1 MVSGPAGRPA
11 RPDAQARR
19 PASEPRAPRE
29 SGIRRR
35 PEANM
40 SPVIPAAAPEKIP
53 RSISREDMAKLP
65 IRRYGGRI
73 CLVATPADL
82 EEARSDLRQESIVGL
97 DTETRPAFKKGES
110 HLPALVQVATA
121 RAVYLFQLRRTE
133 VFPALA
139 ELLADPRTLKAG
151 VSPADDLRALKKV
164 FPFEEK
170 NMLDLGQVARRSGF
184 EQTGVRNLAGIL
196 LGLRIPKGTKTSNW
210 AARELS
216 PAQIAYA
223 ATDAWA
229 CRELV
234 LRFQSL
240 GLLRPDSGAARKE
253 IPLAQRP

>member
-1 MVSGPAGRPA
+1 MDPA
-11 RPDAQARR
+11 
-19 PASEPRAPRE
+19 AP
-29 SGIRRR
+29 
-35 PEANM
+35 
-40 SPVIPAAAPEKIP
+40 AAPEIA
-53 RSISREDMAKLP
+53 RAISREDMAKLP
-65 IRRYGGRI
+65 IRRYEGRV
-73 CLVATPADL
+73 CLVAAPGDL

-121 RAVYLFQLRRTE
+121 RGVYLFQLRRTE
-133 VFPALA
+133 VHPLLA
-139 ELLADPRTLKAG
+139 ELLSDARTLKAG
-151 VSPADDLRALKKV
+151 VSLADDLRALKKV

-229 CRELV
+229 CGELT

-240 GLLRPDSGAARKE
+240 GLLRPKAPAESGAASG
-253 IPLAQRP
+253 A

>member
-1 MVSGPAGRPA
+1 MRYPA
-11 RPDAQARR
+11 RSMDPLP
-19 PASEPRAPRE
+19 PAELQSE
-29 SGIRRR
+29 
-35 PEANM
+35 
-40 SPVIPAAAPEKIP
+40 IP

-65 IRRYGGRI
+65 IRRYEGRV
-73 CLVATPADL
+73 CLVATPQEL
-82 EEARSDLRQESIVGL
+82 QEALADLRQENIVGL

-133 VFPALA
+133 VFPV
-139 ELLADPRTLKAG
+139 LADLLSEPRTIKAG
-151 VSPADDLRALKKV
+151 VSLKDDLRALKQV

-170 NMLDLGQVARRSGF
+170 SMLDLGMVARRSGF
-184 EQTGVRNLAGIL
+184 GQTGVRNLAGML
-196 LGLRIPKGTKTSNW
+196 LGFRIPKGTKTSNW

-216 PAQIAYA
+216 AAQIAYA

-229 CRELV
+229 CRELF

-253 IPLAQRP
+253 IARAQRPSE